1 MNATNINDVS
11 KTIQEYQSEG
21 GEKIELLEIIKDIR
35 QNYPDRTEWIRSISS
50 FLNPEAEKEDKPL
63 CEAYKKVKELFT
75 KGFPSFK
82 LIDIPIPEV
91 TVAKAI
97 QIANDTIDEAGPKLS
112 EVALNTIDLQNAR
125 IDKEINKLKTEKE
138 KTSLNQDP
146 VSENEIS
153 PAVDPG
159 SESENTS
166 ALNEPVSE
174 ISTEPNKALGGSIY
188 FTKEDC
194 TFF

>member
-35 QNYPDRTEWIRSISS
+35 QNYPNRTEWIRSISS

-97 QIANDTIDEAGPKLS
+97 QIANDTIDEAGPKIS
-112 EVALNTIDLQNAR
+112 ETALKTIDLQNALL
-125 IDKEINKLKTEKE
+125 DKQINELKPEKG
-138 KTSLNQDP
+138 KTSTLDLDH
-146 VSENEIS
+146 E
-153 PAVDPG
+153 
-159 SESENTS
+159 SESEKNTDS
-166 ALNEPVSE
+166 DTLDLDHESE
-174 ISTEPNKALGGSIY
+174 IKSEPLVGGSIY